1 MIYHYFPSKIADIG
15 DQNSSLLD
23 EAIIELQEARQ
34 WFKLGQEAMIPQIGI
49 YLRVRRIMYENWG

>member
-23 EAIIELQEARQ
+23 EAIIELQEA
-34 WFKLGQEAMIPQIGI
+34 WHGLSSDKKP
-49 YLRVRRIMYENWG
+49 